1 MVALLDHLTAILIGA
16 SLLCVL
22 LFVQQR
28 NKQAAVEAT
37 VHHAA
42 QEQAFTAMEVIERDS
57 DNMRLFDAF
66 RPLVRQ
72 SGGLTTQLTFHTL
85 ADPDRGQASSLV
97 AVTYRL
103 EDTYRTM
110 AVDGQ
115 TRPVYRL
122 ARYVNDG
129 TGYVYAG
136 GSTETVLDFDV
147 ALLGRDGS
155 VVIDGS
161 ATDALAR
168 LSVDLVSAVAGPERV
183 AGDQASTAATNLTQ
197 QGGTFR
203 PVTLTATR
211 LPDPAFLP
219 DANAPLPA
227 PPPPGG

>member
-1 MVALLDHLTAILIGA
+1 MAAILDHLTAILVGA
-16 SLLCVL
+16 SLLGVF

-42 QEQAFTAMEVIERDS
+42 QEQAFTALETIERDS

-66 RPLVRQ
+66 RPRVQQRD
-72 SGGLTTQLTFHTL
+72 GLTTQLTFHTL
-85 ADPDRGQASSLV
+85 ADPGLGQTSPLV

-103 EDTYRTM
+103 EDTFRTLT
-110 AVDGQ
+110 VDGR

-129 TGYVYAG
+129 AGYVYAG
-136 GSTETVLDFDV
+136 GSTESVLDFDV
-147 ALLGRDGS
+147 TFFGRDGT
-155 VVIDGS
+155 VVTDGE

-168 LSVDLVSAVAGPERV
+168 LSVGLVSAITGPEQV
-183 AGDQASTAATNLTQ
+183 AGDQSATAATNLTQ

-211 LPDPAFLP
+211 LPDPGFIP
-219 DANAPLPA
+219 DANAPLP
-227 PPPPGG
+227 PPPGP